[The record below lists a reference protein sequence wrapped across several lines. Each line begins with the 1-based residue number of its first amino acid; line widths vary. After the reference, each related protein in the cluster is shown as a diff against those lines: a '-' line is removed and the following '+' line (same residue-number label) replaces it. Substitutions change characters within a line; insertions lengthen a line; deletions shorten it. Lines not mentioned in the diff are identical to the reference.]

1 MDHRNDKMQ
10 QELRAVPR
18 AVEQNHCHP
27 IADVGLH
34 PRYFS
39 IRKFHL
45 VSKRKF
51 LARHGKLIVLV
62 LYFDTLT
69 TELEVPHYGG
79 LRMVTRHG
87 FLSLVR
93 YPDGLSRPSAPFT
106 RETPRSNPR
115 TPSAQCSSDASPWPW
130 PHSSGSRPIL

>member
-18 AVEQNHCHP
+18 AVEQNHRYP

-34 PRYFS
+34 PRYS
-39 IRKFHL
+39 IIRKFHL
-45 VSKRKF
+45 VFKRKL
-51 LARHGKLIVLV
+51 LAGHGKLIVLV

-79 LRMVTRHG
+79 LHG
-87 FLSLVR
+87 DPTWLPLPGEISGWRQPPLRTV
-93 YPDGLSRPSAPFT
+93 YAGNPAKQLPNTASAVFKRCLT
-106 RETPRSNPR
+106 M
-115 TPSAQCSSDASPWPW
+115 A
-130 PHSSGSRPIL
+130 

>member
-18 AVEQNHCHP
+18 AVEQNHRYP

-34 PRYFS
+34 PRYS
-39 IRKFHL
+39 IIRKFHL
-45 VSKRKF
+45 VSKMKL
-51 LARHGKLIVLV
+51 LAGQGKLIVLV

-69 TELEVPHYGG
+69 TELEVSHYGG
-79 LRMVTRHG
+79 LCMATRHG

-93 YPDGLSRPSAPFT
+93 YPDGVSRPSAPFT

-115 TPSAQCSSDASPWPW
+115 TPPAQC
-130 PHSSGSRPIL
+130 